1 MYGYVMGV
9 RTRPRGGLAR
19 GKGNEKGGDQRCVT
33 ACILEARHVIGRQ
46 SPTVLPK
53 V

>member
-19 GKGNEKGGDQRCVT
+19 GKGNEKAGIKD
-33 ACILEARHVIGRQ
+33 A
-46 SPTVLPK
+46 
-53 V
+53 